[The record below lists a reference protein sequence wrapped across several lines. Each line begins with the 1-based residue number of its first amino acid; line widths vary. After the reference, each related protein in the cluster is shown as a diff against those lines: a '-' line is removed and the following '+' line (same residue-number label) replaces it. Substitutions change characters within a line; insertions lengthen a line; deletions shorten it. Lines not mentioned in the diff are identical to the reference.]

1 MSTADL
7 EHSRFGGATV
17 KILFA
22 SQAIDGHFN
31 PMTGVAMR
39 LKDRGHEVAW
49 YTGPVYAGRLG
60 GMGIQHFPFRR
71 AIEHRADNL
80 NELYPER
87 AKLKGPRAIGFDG
100 EKIFASNVSHFFED
114 IREVAQQYPF
124 DVLVADSSMFIHRL
138 VSHLMGKPV
147 VNFVAIPNME
157 SDPQVPP
164 LFFGFRPPR
173 NPAEKAVQ
181 GLAGLLSDKVI
192 LRPAS
197 QSYRRQHAVYGQ
209 AVPREGRLTDEPYR
223 CSDAIIQTGTESL
236 DFPRRRVNA
245 KVHYV
250 GALLPY
256 RSPGQAPAGPGGN
269 GGDGG
274 FPRSYP
280 ATLVVTQG
288 TVDNLDQD
296 KLIVPSLE
304 AVKDM
309 DALVIVATGGHG
321 TEQLKAR
328 YPQPNVVVRD
338 YVDFAEVFDFTDV
351 FITNGGFG
359 GVQLSLS
366 KGVPLVVS
374 GINEG
379 KSDVNARVEHAGV
392 GINLRTESPK
402 PADIA
407 AAVGKVLADPGWKSR
422 ARNMQEQFARE
433 DPAEAA
439 AAVVEAAGRR
449 TRG

>member
-1 MSTADL
+1 
-7 EHSRFGGATV
+7 V

-39 LKDRGHEVAW
+39 LLGGGHDVAW
-49 YTGPVYAGRLG
+49 YTGPVYAGKLG
-60 GMGIQHFPFRR
+60 GWGIQHFPFRR
-71 AIEHRADNL
+71 ATEHRADNL

-100 EKIFASNVSHFFED
+100 EKIFASNVSNFFED
-114 IREVAQQYPF
+114 IRELAQQYPF
-124 DVLVADSSMFIHRL
+124 DVAVVDSSMFVHRL

-157 SDPQVPP
+157 SDKDVPP

-173 NPAEKAVQ
+173 NPMERAVQ
-181 GLAGLLSDKVI
+181 GMAGLLSDKLI
-192 LRPAS
+192 LRPAG
-197 QSYRRQHAVYGQ
+197 QSYRKQHAAYGQ
-209 AVPREGRLTDEPYR
+209 AVPREGRQTDEPYR
-223 CSDAIIQTGTESL
+223 CSGAIIQTGPESL
-236 DFPRRRVNA
+236 DFPRRRVNP

-256 RSPGQAPAGPGGN
+256 RVPGQADTGS

-280 ATLVVTQG
+280 VTVVVTQG
-288 TVDNLDQD
+288 TVDNQD
-296 KLIVPSLE
+296 PAKLMVPALE

-309 DALVIVATGGHG
+309 DALVIVATGGRG
-321 TEQLKAR
+321 TEELKAR
-328 YPQPNVVVRD
+328 YPQTNVVVRD
-338 YVDFAEVFDFTDV
+338 YVDFAHVFDFTDV

-402 PADIA
+402 AGDIA
-407 AAVGKVLADPGWKSR
+407 KAVAEILGDPGWKVR
-422 ARNMQEQFARE
+422 ARQMQEHSDRG

-439 AAVVEAAGRR
+439 AAVVESVGRR
-449 TRG
+449 SPA

>member
-1 MSTADL
+1 
-7 EHSRFGGATV
+7 V

-39 LKDRGHEVAW
+39 LKGRGHDVAW

-114 IREVAQQYPF
+114 IREVAQQYAF
-124 DVLVADSSMFIHRL
+124 DVIVADSSMFIHRL

-173 NPAEKAVQ
+173 NPVEKAVQ
-181 GLAGLLSDKVI
+181 GLAGLLSDNVI

-197 QSYRRQHAVYGQ
+197 QSYRRQHAAYGQ

-223 CSDAIIQTGTESL
+223 CSDAIIQTGPESL
-236 DFPRRRVNA
+236 DFPRRRTTPKCTMSVRYCHTGRLA
-245 KVHYV
+245 TPPLV
-250 GALLPY
+250 
-256 RSPGQAPAGPGGN
+256 PAGMA
-269 GGDGG
+269 G
-274 FPRSYP
+274 FP
-280 ATLVVTQG
+280 
-288 TVDNLDQD
+288 
-296 KLIVPSLE
+296 VP
-304 AVKDM
+304 
-309 DALVIVATGGHG
+309 I
-321 TEQLKAR
+321 
-328 YPQPNVVVRD
+328 PQHW
-338 YVDFAEVFDFTDV
+338 
-351 FITNGGFG
+351 
-359 GVQLSLS
+359 L
-366 KGVPLVVS
+366 
-374 GINEG
+374 
-379 KSDVNARVEHAGV
+379 
-392 GINLRTESPK
+392 
-402 PADIA
+402 
-407 AAVGKVLADPGWKSR
+407 
-422 ARNMQEQFARE
+422 
-433 DPAEAA
+433 
-439 AAVVEAAGRR
+439 
-449 TRG
+449 

>member
-1 MSTADL
+1 MKRRPL

-39 LKDRGHEVAW
+39 LNDRGHEVAW
-49 YTGPVYAGRLG
+49 YTGPVYADRLS
-60 GMGIQHFPFRR
+60 GMGIQQFPFRR

-114 IREVAQQYPF
+114 IREVAQEYPF
-124 DVLVADSSMFIHRL
+124 DVAVVDSSMFIHRL
-138 VSHLMGKPV
+138 VSHLMGMPV

-157 SDPQVPP
+157 SDSQVPP

-173 NPAEKAVQ
+173 TPVEKAVQ

-197 QSYRRQHAVYGQ
+197 QSYRRQHAAYGQ
-209 AVPREGRLTDEPYR
+209 AVPRGRLTDEPYR
-223 CSDAIIQTGTESL
+223 CSDAIIQTGPESL
-236 DFPRRRVNA
+236 DFPRRRVNP

-256 RSPGQAPAGPGGN
+256 RAAGQAGTGSS
-269 GGDGG
+269 GDGE

-296 KLIVPSLE
+296 KLIVPALE

-321 TEQLKAR
+321 TEALKAR
-328 YPQPNVVVRD
+328 YAQPNVVVRD

-379 KSDVNARVEHAGV
+379 KSDVNARVEYSGV

-407 AAVGKVLADPGWKSR
+407 AAVRKVLTDPGWKSR
-422 ARNMQEQFARE
+422 ARKMQEQFEGE

-439 AAVVEAAGRR
+439 AAVVEGAGSR
-449 TRG
+449 TLG

>member
-1 MSTADL
+1 M
-7 EHSRFGGATV
+7 

-39 LKDRGHEVAW
+39 LQGRGHDVAW
-49 YTGPVYAGRLG
+49 YTGPVYADRLG
-60 GMGIQHFPFRR
+60 GLGIQHFPFRR

-80 NELYPER
+80 NELYPQR

-100 EKIFASNVSHFFED
+100 EKIFASNVSNFFED
-114 IREVAQQYPF
+114 IRELAQQYPF
-124 DVLVADSSMFIHRL
+124 DVAVVDSSMFIHRL

-157 SDPQVPP
+157 SDQQVPP

-173 NPAEKAVQ
+173 NSVEKAVQ
-181 GLAGLLSDKVI
+181 GLAGLLSDKLI
-192 LRPAS
+192 LRPAG
-197 QSYRRQHAVYGQ
+197 QSYRKQHAAYGQ

-223 CSDAIIQTGTESL
+223 CSDAIIQTGPESL
-236 DFPRRRVNA
+236 DFPRRRVNP

-256 RSPGQAPAGPGGN
+256 RAPGQAATGS

-280 ATLVVTQG
+280 ATLVITQG
-288 TVDNLDQD
+288 TVDNQD
-296 KLIVPSLE
+296 PAKLIVPALE

-309 DALVIVATGGHG
+309 DALVIVATGGRG
-321 TEQLKAR
+321 TEELKAR

-338 YVDFAEVFDFTDV
+338 YVDFAHVFDFTDV

-407 AAVGKVLADPGWKSR
+407 TAVGKVLADPGWKIR
-422 ARNMQEQFARE
+422 VRTMQEQLNRE

-439 AAVVEAAGRR
+439 AAVVESVGRR
-449 TRG
+449 SPA

>member
-1 MSTADL
+1 M
-7 EHSRFGGATV
+7 

-49 YTGPVYAGRLG
+49 YTGPTFADRLQSL
-60 GMGIQHFPFRR
+60 GIRHFPFHR

-87 AKLKGPRAIGFDG
+87 AKLKGPLAIGFDG
-100 EKIFASNVSHFFED
+100 EKIFASNVSNFFED
-114 IREVAQQYPF
+114 IRELEADFPF
-124 DVLVADSSMFIHRL
+124 DVAVVDSSMFIHRL
-138 VSHLMGKPV
+138 VSHLMGKPL

-157 SDPQVPP
+157 SDPLVPP
-164 LFFGFRPPR
+164 LFFGFKPPR
-173 NPAEKAVQ
+173 KPVERAVQ
-181 GLAGLLSDKVI
+181 AAAGLLSDKVI

-197 QSYRRQHAVYGQ
+197 QSYRRQHDAYGQ
-209 AVPREGRLTDEPYR
+209 VVPRRGRLTDEPYR
-223 CSDAIIQTGTESL
+223 CSEAIIQTGPESF
-236 DFPRRRVNA
+236 DFPRRHVNP

-256 RSPGQAPAGPGGN
+256 RPTTPAGPAAV
-269 GGDGG
+269 DGEAW
-274 FPRSYP
+274 PAYP

-296 KLIVPSLE
+296 KLIIPALE

-309 DALVIVATGGHG
+309 DALVIVATGGRG
-321 TEQLKAR
+321 TEALKAK
-328 YPQPNVVVRD
+328 YPQPNIVVRD
-338 YVDFAEVFDFTDV
+338 FVDFARVFEFTDV

-366 KGVPLVVS
+366 MGVPLVVS

-379 KSDVNARVEHAGV
+379 KSDVNARVEYAGV
-392 GINLRTESPK
+392 GINLHSDSPK
-402 PADIA
+402 PAAIA
-407 AAVGKVLADPGWKSR
+407 KAVENILDNPSWKER
-422 ARNMQEQFARE
+422 ARKMQEQFDRT

-439 AAVVEAAGRR
+439 AAVVEGVRKP
-449 TRG
+449 TGG

>member
-1 MSTADL
+1 M
-7 EHSRFGGATV
+7 

-49 YTGPVYAGRLG
+49 YTGPTFADRLQSL
-60 GMGIQHFPFRR
+60 GIRHFPFHR

-87 AKLKGPRAIGFDG
+87 AKLKGPLAIGFDG
-100 EKIFASNVSHFFED
+100 EKIFASNVSSFFED
-114 IREVAQQYPF
+114 IRELEADFPF
-124 DVLVADSSMFIHRL
+124 DVVVVDSSMFIHRL
-138 VSHLMGKPV
+138 VSHLMGKPL

-157 SDPQVPP
+157 SDPLVPP
-164 LFFGFRPPR
+164 LFFGFKPPR
-173 NPAEKAVQ
+173 NPVERVVQ
-181 GLAGLLSDKVI
+181 AAAGLLSDKVI

-197 QSYRRQHAVYGQ
+197 QSYRRQHDAYGQ
-209 AVPREGRLTDEPYR
+209 VVPRRGRLTDEPYR
-223 CSDAIIQTGTESL
+223 CSEAIIQTGPESF
-236 DFPRRRVNA
+236 DFPRRHVNP

-256 RSPGQAPAGPGGN
+256 RPTAPAGPAAV
-269 GGDGG
+269 DGEAW
-274 FPRSYP
+274 PAYP

-296 KLIVPSLE
+296 KLIIPALE

-309 DALVIVATGGHG
+309 DALVIVATGGRG
-321 TEQLKAR
+321 TEALKAK
-328 YPQPNVVVRD
+328 YPQPNIVVRD
-338 YVDFAEVFDFTDV
+338 FVDFARVFEFTDV

-366 KGVPLVVS
+366 MGVPLVVS

-379 KSDVNARVEHAGV
+379 KSDVNARVEYAGV
-392 GINLRTESPK
+392 GINLHSDSPK
-402 PADIA
+402 PAAIA
-407 AAVGKVLADPGWKSR
+407 KAVENILDNPSWKER
-422 ARNMQEQFARE
+422 ARKMQEQFDRT

-439 AAVVEAAGRR
+439 AAVVEGVRKP
-449 TRG
+449 TGG

>member
-1 MSTADL
+1 M
-7 EHSRFGGATV
+7 

-49 YTGPVYAGRLG
+49 YTGPTFADRLQSL
-60 GMGIQHFPFRR
+60 GIRHFPFHR

-87 AKLKGPRAIGFDG
+87 AKLKGPLAIGFDG
-100 EKIFASNVSHFFED
+100 EKIFASNVSNFFED
-114 IREVAQQYPF
+114 IRELEADFPF
-124 DVLVADSSMFIHRL
+124 DVAVVDSSNFVHRL
-138 VSHLMGKPV
+138 VSHLMGKPL

-157 SDPQVPP
+157 SDPLVPP
-164 LFFGFRPPR
+164 LFFGFKPPR
-173 NPAEKAVQ
+173 NPVERVVQ
-181 GLAGLLSDKVI
+181 AAAGLLSDKVI

-197 QSYRRQHAVYGQ
+197 QSYRRQHDAYGQ
-209 AVPREGRLTDEPYR
+209 VVPRRGRLTDEPYR
-223 CSDAIIQTGTESL
+223 CSEAIIQTGPESF
-236 DFPRRRVNA
+236 DFPRRHVNP

-256 RSPGQAPAGPGGN
+256 RPTTPAGPAAV
-269 GGDGG
+269 DGEAW
-274 FPRSYP
+274 PAYP

-296 KLIVPSLE
+296 KLIIPALE

-309 DALVIVATGGHG
+309 GALVIVATGGRG
-321 TEQLKAR
+321 TEALKAK
-328 YPQPNVVVRD
+328 YPQGNIVVRD
-338 YVDFAEVFDFTDV
+338 FVDFARVFEFTDV

-366 KGVPLVVS
+366 MGVPLVVS

-379 KSDVNARVEHAGV
+379 KSDVNARVEYAGV
-392 GINLRTESPK
+392 GINLHSDSPK
-402 PADIA
+402 PAAIA
-407 AAVGKVLADPGWKSR
+407 KAVENILANPSWKER
-422 ARNMQEQFARE
+422 ARKMQEQFDRT

-439 AAVVEAAGRR
+439 AAVVEGVRKP
-449 TRG
+449 TGG

>member
-1 MSTADL
+1 
-7 EHSRFGGATV
+7 V

-49 YTGPVYAGRLG
+49 YTGPTFADRLQSL
-60 GMGIQHFPFRR
+60 GIRHFPFHR

-87 AKLKGPRAIGFDG
+87 AKLKGPLAIGFDG
-100 EKIFASNVSHFFED
+100 EKIFASNVSNFFED
-114 IREVAQQYPF
+114 IRELEADFPF
-124 DVLVADSSMFIHRL
+124 DVAVVDSSMFIHRL
-138 VSHLMGKPV
+138 VSHLMGKPL

-157 SDPQVPP
+157 SDPLVPP
-164 LFFGFRPPR
+164 LFFGFKPPR
-173 NPAEKAVQ
+173 NPVERVVQ
-181 GLAGLLSDKVI
+181 AAAGLLSDKVI

-197 QSYRRQHAVYGQ
+197 QSYRRQHDAYGQ
-209 AVPREGRLTDEPYR
+209 VVPRRGRLTDEPYR
-223 CSDAIIQTGTESL
+223 CSEAIIQTGPESF
-236 DFPRRRVNA
+236 DFPRRHVNP

-256 RSPGQAPAGPGGN
+256 RPTTPAGPAAV
-269 GGDGG
+269 DGEAW
-274 FPRSYP
+274 PAYP

-296 KLIVPSLE
+296 KLIIPALE

-309 DALVIVATGGHG
+309 DALVIVATGGRG
-321 TEQLKAR
+321 TEALKAK
-328 YPQPNVVVRD
+328 YPQPNIVVRD
-338 YVDFAEVFDFTDV
+338 FVDFARVFEFTDV

-366 KGVPLVVS
+366 MGVPLVVS

-379 KSDVNARVEHAGV
+379 KSDVNARVEYAGV
-392 GINLRTESPK
+392 GINLHSDSPK
-402 PADIA
+402 PAAIA
-407 AAVGKVLADPGWKSR
+407 KAVENILDNPSWKER
-422 ARNMQEQFARE
+422 ARKMQEQFDRT

-439 AAVVEAAGRR
+439 AAVVEGVRKP
-449 TRG
+449 TGG